1 MERQSIHTQNYT
13 KIYTKPMGD
22 DDYYVVSKDDPSL
35 YDILDRIQITFY
47 LL

>member
-1 MERQSIHTQNYT
+1 MERQSIHTQNHT